1 MKIEAIDLQSA
12 LTEASRSLECSVMD
26 LEYEIIQHPR
36 KGFFGLEEKAIIEAK
51 AKKDFEKILK
61 KDYKF
66 KNHKPETHEPK
77 QENKIEIKNEKIK
90 VKKKNTQ

>member
-36 KGFFGLEEKAIIEAK
+36 KGFFGFGRKKAIIEAK
-51 AKKDFEKILK
+51 AKKKDFEKKILK
-61 KDYKF
+61 KNLQVQKITNQ
-66 KNHKPETHEPK
+66 KHMS
-77 QENKIEIKNEKIK
+77 QNKKTRLK
-90 VKKKNTQ
+90 

>member
-36 KGFFGLEEKAIIEAK
+36 KGFWIWKKKAIIEAK
-51 AKKDFEKILK
+51 EKKRILK
-61 KDYKF
+61 KS
-66 KNHKPETHEPK
+66 
-77 QENKIEIKNEKIK
+77 
-90 VKKKNTQ
+90 

>member
-36 KGFFGLEEKAIIEAK
+36 KGFLDLEEKRQ
-51 AKKDFEKILK
+51 L
-61 KDYKF
+61 
-66 KNHKPETHEPK
+66 
-77 QENKIEIKNEKIK
+77 
-90 VKKKNTQ
+90 

>member
-36 KGFFGLEEKAIIEAK
+36 KGFFGFGRKKAIIEAK
-51 AKKDFEKILK
+51 AKKRILK
-61 KDYKF
+61 KNPKKEF
-66 KNHKPETHEPK
+66 TSSKNHKPETHEPK
-77 QENKIEIKNEKIK
+77 QEN
-90 VKKKNTQ
+90 